1 MNKTDYLYLDHAAT
15 SPMREVAFDAYKLA
29 EQNGFANS
37 SGGHALSRNAKNM
50 LEDARDF
57 VAGCF
62 GAAPSEITF
71 TSSGTEADNWIIKTP
86 FLNLDSKNKHIITSQ
101 IEHEAILGSAE
112 WIADYGVNVDY
123 VPPTK
128 EGVIDIEIFKSK
140 LTSNTDLVS
149 FMFAN
154 NETGILQPIQELASA
169 TKKVSEEILFHSDV
183 VQAVASEKID
193 FHKLGVDS
201 AAISGHKIG
210 GPKGIGIMFLSS
222 SFKLPS
228 LLHGGKQ
235 ELERRAGTV
244 NVTGAVAFA
253 AALKE
258 QQVNLDFDR
267 KRMLKEKNDFE
278 KILNEKLDIFVVG
291 NNVDRL
297 AHISN
302 IQFKG
307 INSET
312 LMIALDIEGIGVS
325 RGSACAS
332 GAQKPSHVLEA
343 MKVDFEDINSHI
355 RFSFGWNT
363 NIGDGRFAAEKVI
376 SVVKGLSN

>member
-57 VAGCF
+57 VASCF

-86 FLNLDSKNKHIITSQ
+86 FLNLDSKDKHIITSQ

-112 WIADYGVNVDY
+112 WIAGYGVNVDY
-123 VPPTK
+123 IPPTQD
-128 EGVIDIEIFKSK
+128 GVINIESFKSK

-169 TKKVSEEILFHSDV
+169 TKNVSEEILFHSDV

-193 FHKLGVDS
+193 FHKFGIDS

-258 QQVNLDFDR
+258 QQLNLDDDR
-267 KRMLKEKNDFE
+267 KRMLEEKNDFE
-278 KILNEKLDIFVVG
+278 NILNEKLDIFIVG

-302 IQFKG
+302 VQFKG
-307 INSET
+307 VNSET

-363 NIGDGRFAAEKVI
+363 NIGDGKFAAEKVI

>member
-258 QQVNLDFDR
+258 QQINLDVDR
-267 KRMLKEKNDFE
+267 KRMLKEKIDFE

-307 INSET
+307 VNSET

>member
-57 VAGCF
+57 VASCF

-86 FLNLDSKNKHIITSQ
+86 FLNLDPKNKHIITSQ

-128 EGVIDIEIFKSK
+128 DGVIDIEIFKSK

-154 NETGILQPIQELASA
+154 NETGILQPIHELALA

-193 FHKLGVDS
+193 FHKLGIDS

-258 QQVNLDFDR
+258 QQLNLDDDR
-267 KRMLKEKNDFE
+267 KRMLEEKNDFE
-278 KILNEKLDIFVVG
+278 NILNEKLDIFIVG

-307 INSET
+307 VNSET

-363 NIGDGRFAAEKVI
+363 NIGDGKFAAEKVI

>member
-57 VAGCF
+57 VASCF

-128 EGVIDIEIFKSK
+128 DGVIDIEIFKSE

-154 NETGILQPIQELASA
+154 NETGILQPIHELALA

-193 FHKLGVDS
+193 FHKLGIDS

-258 QQVNLDFDR
+258 QQVNLDVDR
-267 KRMLKEKNDFE
+267 KRMLEEKNDFE

-291 NNVDRL
+291 SNVDRL

-307 INSET
+307 VNSET

>member
-15 SPMREVAFDAYKLA
+15 SPMREIAFDAYKLA

-57 VAGCF
+57 VASCF

-86 FLNLDSKNKHIITSQ
+86 FLNLDSKDKHIITSQ

-112 WIADYGVNVDY
+112 WIAGYGVNVDY
-123 VPPTK
+123 IPPTQD
-128 EGVIDIEIFKSK
+128 GVIDIECFKSK

-193 FHKLGVDS
+193 FHKLGIDS

-228 LLHGGKQ
+228 FLHGGKQ

-258 QQVNLDFDR
+258 QQLNLDDDR
-267 KRMLKEKNDFE
+267 KRMLEEKNEFE
-278 KILNEKLDIFVVG
+278 KILNERLDIFVVG

-307 INSET
+307 VNSET

>member
-15 SPMREVAFDAYKLA
+15 SPMREVAFDAYKFA

-57 VAGCF
+57 VASCF

-140 LTSNTDLVS
+140 LTCNTDLVS

-258 QQVNLDFDR
+258 QQVNLDVDR
-267 KRMLKEKNDFE
+267 KRMLEEKNEFE
-278 KILNEKLDIFVVG
+278 KILNERLDIFVVG

-363 NIGDGRFAAEKVI
+363 NIGDGRFAAEKVV
-376 SVVKGLSN
+376 SVVEGLSN